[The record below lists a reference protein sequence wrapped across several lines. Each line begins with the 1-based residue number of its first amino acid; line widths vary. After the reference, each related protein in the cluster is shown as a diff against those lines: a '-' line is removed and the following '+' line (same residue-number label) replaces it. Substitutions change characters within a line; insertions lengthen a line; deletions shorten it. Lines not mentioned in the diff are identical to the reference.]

1 MPSSTGILLVLVGPS
16 GVGKSTVARLLSERL
31 SFRYIVSATT
41 RSRRP
46 GDEKGKTYDHITR
59 EEFFRRLDAEQFL
72 EFASVFDDYY
82 ATPRHP
88 ALDYL
93 AAGDDVLMEIDVQG
107 ALQVRAAYPKAL
119 LVFLLPPTEE
129 TLLQRLT
136 LRGREDGAEIR
147 KRYRNARREIAMAR
161 GSRAFDA
168 MVVNDNLDHCVT
180 EIVRLVE
187 KHKHQEVQRATI

>member
-1 MPSSTGILLVLVGPS
+1 MTQPRGILLVLVGPS

-31 SFRYIVSATT
+31 QFRYIISATT
-41 RSRRP
+41 RPRRP

-59 EEFFRRLDAEQFL
+59 EEFEHRLEAGEFL
-72 EFASVFDDYY
+72 EFASVFDDLY

-107 ALQVRAAYPKAL
+107 ALQVKDSYPDAL
-119 LVFLLPPTEE
+119 LVFLLPPTEQ

-136 LRGREDGAEIR
+136 LRGREDGEQIR
-147 KRYRNARREIAMAR
+147 KRFRNARREIAMAR

-168 MVVNDNLDHCVT
+168 MVVNDNLESCVT

-187 KHKHQEVQRATI
+187 KRKKRIVQEQI